1 MLPFEKLE
9 VWRRSSRLCSELYKS
24 LSELKDYGF
33 RNQITR
39 AALSVPSNI
48 AEGFER
54 KSEKEKAN
62 FLHYA
67 KGSLGEVRT
76 QLLIGIDIGYID
88 AEQGKIWVQETIELS
103 KMLAALAHKIC
114 NHSG

>member
-1 MLPFEKLE
+1 MLPFEKLD
-9 VWRRSSRLCSELYKS
+9 VWKRSSRLCADLYKS
-24 LSELKDYGF
+24 LSELKDYSF
-33 RNQITR
+33 RNQITK

-62 FLHYA
+62 FLSYA

-76 QLLIGIDIGYID
+76 Q
-88 AEQGKIWVQETIELS
+88 
-103 KMLAALAHKIC
+103 
-114 NHSG
+114 